1 MKNTCFISNCDRTV
15 KAKGLCYNHYHAQ
28 RLNISYEEQMDRERK
43 RKKKDYHEAE
53 SKDPERL
60 EMRRERARRFSKKK
74 RSTPE
79 GRLLDNLMRDLR
91 SVCSK
96 TNGKLSK
103 TNLMNS
109 LYNAEELR
117 KHIESQFTENM
128 SWDNYGTY
136 WSLDHIKPRKAF
148 LTEYSEGKYESLE
161 ICLREMNALNNLRP
175 MKCLDNI
182 MKSSYYEGRKY

>member
-1 MKNTCFISNCDRTV
+1 MSNCTRAV
-15 KAKGLCYNHYHAQ
+15 KAKNLCHNHYSAQ

-43 RKKKDYHEAE
+43 RKKKDYHENE
-53 SKDPERL
+53 SQDPVRL
-60 EMRRERARRFSKKK
+60 EMRRERQRKHSRKK

-103 TNLMNS
+103 SNLMNS
-109 LYNAEELR
+109 LYTAEELR
-117 KHIESQFTENM
+117 EHIESQFTGNM

-148 LTEYSEGKYESLE
+148 LTEYSEGHYESLD

-175 MKCLDNI
+175 MKCKDNI
-182 MKSSYYEGRKY
+182 LKSSNYKGRKW

>member
-1 MKNTCFISNCDRTV
+1 
-15 KAKGLCYNHYHAQ
+15 
-28 RLNISYEEQMDRERK
+28 MDRERK
-43 RKKKDYHEAE
+43 RKEKDYSEEKKD
-53 SKDPERL
+53 PVRL

-91 SVCSK
+91 SVCSTKYTK

-103 TNLMNS
+103 SNLMNS
-109 LYNAEELR
+109 LYTAEEMR

-161 ICLREMNALNNLRP
+161 ICLREMNSLNNLRP